1 MPGEPNHLETLAA
14 HRLTQVLVAVAIG
27 LALTFYA
34 FQLTTDPRS
43 VEQRAEEEAM
53 VHAARG
59 ILNLYVASDAPLEIV
74 DPLTPRR
81 AIGKVYI
88 YPVDDG
94 FEVSGYYR
102 RGEQDTW
109 HPFLMKLDAA
119 SRLLRLSVR
128 DPDAAL
134 QRLAAEDPRLVVR
147 QAR

>member
-1 MPGEPNHLETLAA
+1 MPGEPKHIESIAA
-14 HRLTQVLVAVAIG
+14 HRLTQVLVAVVVG

-53 VHAARG
+53 VQAARG
-59 ILNLYVASDAPLEIV
+59 ILNRYIASDSPLEIV
-74 DPLTPRR
+74 DPLAPRR

-88 YPVDDG
+88 YPADDG

-102 RGEQDTW
+102 RHERDGW
-109 HPFLMKLDAA
+109 HPFLIRLDAA
-119 SRLLRLSVR
+119 SRLLQLSVR
-128 DPDAAL
+128 DPDPAL

-147 QAR
+147 RAR